1 MNARTCRI
9 CTCRVSRYSCAA
21 RLHGTHHTCFVCKTV
36 VTDIMHILLNLA
48 KLLVKIFSKGKSQAR
63 MEPELVG
70 APAAV
75 YTSLTHTC

>member
-1 MNARTCRI
+1 
-9 CTCRVSRYSCAA
+9 
-21 RLHGTHHTCFVCKTV
+21 
-36 VTDIMHILLNLA
+36 MHILLNLA